1 MAGPLGGKLKDKL
14 MKARDDAVDKAK
26 TISDIDINVPKA
38 DQISGAIS
46 EVNGK
51 VGELQAIADGKIA
64 EATAFLEENM
74 PALPEPLANI
84 QDQAGK
90 LQGLINDPASM
101 AGEYTSMIENFGEE
115 TTNEILGKMGI
126 DSDKMSSIAGDLS
139 AAGLTGGKGALE
151 DKAKGLI
158 GDQVEG
164 LLDEATAGL
173 DVSTA
178 LPNLELGAD
187 GLIKKLGIP
196 TEFPNFGIEMLSLI
210 HI

>member
-14 MKARDDAVDKAK
+14 TKARDDAVDKAK

-51 VGELQAIADGKIA
+51 VGELQALADGKIA

-84 QDQAGK
+84 QD
-90 LQGLINDPASM
+90 
-101 AGEYTSMIENFGEE
+101 
-115 TTNEILGKMGI
+115 
-126 DSDKMSSIAGDLS
+126 
-139 AAGLTGGKGALE
+139 
-151 DKAKGLI
+151 
-158 GDQVEG
+158 
-164 LLDEATAGL
+164 
-173 DVSTA
+173 
-178 LPNLELGAD
+178 
-187 GLIKKLGIP
+187 
-196 TEFPNFGIEMLSLI
+196 LSLI